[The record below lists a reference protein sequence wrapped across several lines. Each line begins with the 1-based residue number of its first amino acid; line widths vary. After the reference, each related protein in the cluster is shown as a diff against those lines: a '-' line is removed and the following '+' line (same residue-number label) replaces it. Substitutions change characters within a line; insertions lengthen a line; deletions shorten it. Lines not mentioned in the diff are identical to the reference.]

1 MLFVYTDIFLK
12 DTNIGKLNM
21 TEIYKVAAFV
31 AKVKFVLFV
40 TFS

>member
-21 TEIYKVAAFV
+21 TEIHKVAVFV
-31 AKVKFVLFV
+31 AKV
-40 TFS
+40 